1 MIHSKAV
8 TGSTAK
14 LLAGLL
20 AGSFAFSPS
29 YAQTPAAQPEAASG
43 QHAVHEQATAAAPAD
58 KLALAAP
65 ASMARSRAPDF
76 HPAREGMFYQRN
88 WGVEIIGVHPVSSGY
103 MLTFSYRILD
113 PQKAKLL
120 NDRKAKAYV
129 IDEATDTRL
138 AVPAMEKVGELR
150 PDATPKAGRNYFM
163 MFGNPGKLVKRGSRI
178 SVVVGNF
185 RVDGLVVN

>member
-1 MIHSKAV
+1 MNGNTATRSKV
-8 TGSTAK
+8 K

-20 AGSFAFSPS
+20 AGSFAFSS
-29 YAQTPAAQPEAASG
+29 SFAQTQVAQADSTLG
-43 QHAVHEQATAAAPAD
+43 QHAGHEQAAPESGD
-58 KLALAAP
+58 KLALVTPFP
-65 ASMARSRAPDF
+65 AQRRAPDF

-150 PDATPKAGRNYFM
+150 PDAKPKAGRNYFM